1 MHVVAVPMLKLP
13 TPREFLVLIKLRITG
28 LVTLTAIGGYGLA
41 PSPVW
46 DVRFVALAAGV
57 FLITAGASAV
67 NMYLERGTD
76 ALMDRT
82 RKRPLP
88 MKSVEPAMA
97 LGLGMLLSVLG
108 LATLAAIGAQ
118 PAGIA
123 LASWVLYVLVYT
135 PLKAKT
141 SLNTVIGAIPG
152 ALPPLIGWTATG
164 ASLSFF
170 ALVLFLL
177 MFVWQIPHFLA
188 LAWMY
193 RADYAQGGLQMLPGE
208 DTEGGM
214 VGRQA
219 LIYALCLVPIS
230 AAVPLLADNAS
241 LFGTFFTI
249 GLSLIFVGFAARFA
263 RRRDRQTA
271 ASLFGVSLLYLPC
284 VFAVMFLSR

>member
-1 MHVVAVPMLKLP
+1 MHVAAIPMTKFP
-13 TPREFLVLIKLRITG
+13 TPREFLTLIKIRITG
-28 LVTLTAIGGYGLA
+28 LVTLTAVAGYGLA
-41 PSPVW
+41 PAPAW
-46 DVRFVALAAGV
+46 DLAALTLAAGV

-82 RKRPLP
+82 RTRPLP
-88 MKSVEPAMA
+88 AKSIEPSMV
-97 LGLGMLLSVLG
+97 LGLGMALSVLG
-108 LATLAAIGAQ
+108 LALLGSIGAW
-118 PAGIA
+118 PASLA

-152 ALPPLIGWTATG
+152 ALPPLIGWSATG
-164 ASLSFF
+164 AALSFEAF
-170 ALVLFLL
+170 VLFLL

-188 LAWMY
+188 LAWLY
-193 RADYAQGGLQMLPGE
+193 RADYAQGGLQMLTVE
-208 DTEGGM
+208 DTDGGM

-219 LIYALCLVPIS
+219 VLYALCLVPIS
-230 AAVPLLADNAS
+230 AAPLVAEGAS

-249 GLSLIFVGFAARFA
+249 GLSLIFVGFAIRFA